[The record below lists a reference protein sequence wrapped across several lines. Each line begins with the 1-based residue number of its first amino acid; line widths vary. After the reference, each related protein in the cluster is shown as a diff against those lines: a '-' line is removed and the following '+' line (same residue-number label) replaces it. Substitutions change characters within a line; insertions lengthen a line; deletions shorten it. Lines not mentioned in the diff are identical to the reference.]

1 MRTIELLNL
10 YSDFSEDEI
19 RDFEKY
25 LRSPYFV
32 TVKSSVHIF
41 KEIIRNR
48 NLIVLKSYDKISGK
62 LCRKF
67 KLTSGALSK
76 HFSFLSKTTL
86 DFLTVRSIKKN
97 QMSSRLMLDQYLL
110 DQGHLSILKKHLS
123 SRKDFTNNFNPIEN
137 DYFINSYCY
146 NILNHD
152 FLLKTGELLDYKTAD
167 KKNFYLDEAAGDIM
181 LHTLMQLTI
190 IYINYFSLDVNLGN
204 RKRYLFRINLKQS
217 YDDTE
222 KINLF
227 SSNRTK
233 QSVFRF
239 YKNLFCMYYHK
250 DETSYYHE
258 CKGQFKRMQNIFSR
272 ELVKCHYQMLINF
285 CMLKDRLGEERDFFR
300 KESVELL
307 YQYFNEDFFIA
318 GKEYLHHV
326 EYANFIIRAF
336 SVGDYEKIK
345 SFIDK
350 NSTTLNPSEYDKMVN
365 YGLAFYY
372 LGVKNYRSALK
383 HINNIRI
390 KDFIYKYDVLNIELR
405 LYYELNKNEPFRDT
419 IHNYRKTVLE
429 DNKLTASDKAGLLT
443 MLNYLKQLI
452 SISEEPDTAKRIIK
466 SEYIILSLK
475 KEPMFS
481 LKKWLTEKFLVLSN
495 QYAGESR

>member
-1 MRTIELLNL
+1 MRTVELLNL
-10 YSDFSEDEI
+10 YGDFSEDEI

-32 TVKSSVHIF
+32 TVKSSVLIF

-76 HFSFLSKTTL
+76 HFSFLSEATI
-86 DFLTVRSIKKN
+86 DFLTVRSMKKN
-97 QMSSRLMLDQYLL
+97 KTSSGLMLNQYLL
-110 DQGHLSILKKHLS
+110 DQGYLSILKKQLS
-123 SRKDFTNNFNPIEN
+123 YRKNNTNSLDPIEN

-152 FLLKTGELLDYKTAD
+152 YLLKTGELLDYKTAD
-167 KKNFYLDEAAGDIM
+167 KKNFYLDEAAGDIT
-181 LHTLMQLTI
+181 LHTLIQLTI
-190 IYINYFSLDVNLGN
+190 IYINYFSLDVNFGN
-204 RKRYLFRINLKQS
+204 RKRYLFRINLKQT

-222 KINLF
+222 KIDLF
-227 SSNRTK
+227 SNNKTK
-233 QSVFRF
+233 QLVYSF

-250 DETSYYHE
+250 DEKKYYHE
-258 CKGQFKRMQNIFSR
+258 CKEQFKKIQNIFSR
-272 ELVKCHYQMLINF
+272 DLAKCHYQMLINF
-285 CMLKDRLGEERDFFR
+285 CMLKDRLGEERNFFR

-307 YQYFNEDFFIA
+307 YQYFNEDYFVA
-318 GKEYLHHV
+318 GKEYLHQV

-336 SVGDYEKIK
+336 SVGDYGKIK

-350 NSTTLNPSEYDKMVN
+350 NSTMLNPSEYDKMVN
-365 YGLAFYY
+365 YGLAFYF

-383 HINNIRI
+383 HINNIHI

-405 LYYELNKNEPFRDT
+405 IYYEFNKNELFRDT

-452 SISEEPDTAKRIIK
+452 SISEEPDSAKRVLK
-466 SEYIILSLK
+466 SEYIILSLE

-481 LKKWLTEKFLVLSN
+481 LQKWLTEKFLVLSN
-495 QYAGESR
+495 QCAGESR